1 MSLAELW
8 EDRLGR
14 GRAAAPLAPVSLVE
28 YVFAT
33 AEAAAALGAADP
45 SLVERR
51 LVAFGLRLVYSLGAK
66 EGGFHARFLA
76 CLQRAL
82 ESVFGA
88 QLPPFAP
95 VSRAYRAELVEW
107 LASHSHLE
115 AVRRAIAQ
123 LAPAGAPVTDYDMR
137 DAVEQLADR
146 ILYVALQ
153 TFFHEV
159 GLLPLVKRWG

>member
-1 MSLAELW
+1 MALAEPW

-14 GRAAAPLAPVSLVE
+14 GRAAAPLAPASLVE

-45 SLVERR
+45 PLVERR
-51 LVAFGLRLVYSLGAK
+51 LVAFGLRVVYSLGAK

-76 CLQRAL
+76 CLRRAL
-82 ESVFGA
+82 ESVLGA

-95 VSRAYRAELVEW
+95 LSRAYRAELVEW
-107 LASHSHLE
+107 LTAHSQLE
-115 AVRRAIAQ
+115 AVRRAVAQ
-123 LAPAGAPVTDYDMR
+123 FAPAGEPVTDYDMR
-137 DAVEQLADR
+137 DAVERLADHV
-146 ILYVALQ
+146 LYVALQ

>member
-1 MSLAELW
+1 MALAEPW

-14 GRAAAPLAPVSLVE
+14 GRAAAPLAPASLVE

-45 SLVERR
+45 PLVERR
-51 LVAFGLRLVYSLGAK
+51 LVAFGLRVVYSLGAK

-76 CLQRAL
+76 CLRRAL
-82 ESVFGA
+82 ESVLGA
-88 QLPPFAP
+88 QLPPLAP

-107 LASHSHLE
+107 LTAHSQLE
-115 AVRRAIAQ
+115 AVRRAVAQ
-123 LAPAGAPVTDYDMR
+123 FAPAGEPVTDYDMR
-137 DAVEQLADR
+137 DAVERLADHV
-146 ILYVALQ
+146 LYVALQ